1 MARKAMTKKITFLL
15 GALLLGLSGL
25 VRAEAPGAGSAAAP
39 LELGVFPY
47 LSTRAILGVYQPLQQ
62 YLQRQLKRPVL
73 VVTAPDMRTFV
84 ERTQAGA
91 YPFVVTAP
99 HFARLAQQDA
109 GYRPLLR
116 AKRDLVGIV
125 LVAGDGPVRQ
135 LADLRGKTVAVPD
148 SLAIITQLGLALLK
162 DNGLMP
168 GRDVTMEEMPS
179 HNSAVIA
186 VKQGAVAAA
195 IVSAT
200 AFGQMPP
207 EQKAGVRVLGQTAQV
222 PHVMLLARRDVPA
235 REVSRFV
242 QLVQAFVETTPEGG
256 KFIDTLGYLGLRPP
270 TEAELRSLD
279 VYLDPLRAGLAAP
292 H

>member
-1 MARKAMTKKITFLL
+1 MTKTITFLL
-15 GALLLGLSGL
+15 GGLLLGLSAL
-25 VRAEAPGAGSAAAP
+25 AHAETPRAENAATP

-62 YLQRQLKRPVL
+62 YLQQQLKRPVL

-91 YPFVVTAP
+91 YPFIVTAP

-125 LVAGDGPVRQ
+125 LVADDGPVRR

-148 SLAIITQLGLALLK
+148 KLAIITQLGLALLR

-200 AFGQMPP
+200 AFGQLPAD
-207 EQKAGVRVLGQTAQV
+207 QKAGVRILGQTAQV
-222 PHVMLLARRDVPA
+222 PHVMLLARRDVPQ
-235 REVSRFV
+235 RDVDRFV
-242 QLVQAFVETTPEGG
+242 RVVQAFVETTPEGG
-256 KFIDTLGYLGLRPP
+256 RFIDTLGYLGLRAP

-279 VYLDPLRAGLAAP
+279 VYLDPLRASLDAP